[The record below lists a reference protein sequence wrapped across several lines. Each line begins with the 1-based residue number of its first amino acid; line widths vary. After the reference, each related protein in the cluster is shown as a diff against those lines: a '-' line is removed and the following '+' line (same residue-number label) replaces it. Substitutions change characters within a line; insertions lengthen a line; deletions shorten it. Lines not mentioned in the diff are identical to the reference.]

1 MSPRTTAVLCL
12 LAGPLAGQELE
23 PRALSNTPIGVNAV
37 LVGTGLLFGNLLL
50 DPAVPIEDGTADL
63 WTVGLGYVRSVGL
76 FGMGGKVS
84 VLVPFAVGSW
94 QGEVA
99 GIDTST
105 SRTGFGDPV
114 LKFSLNFLGAPALT
128 MGQFR
133 SYRHRTVAGVSF
145 ALSLPLGQYY
155 PDRLINLGSNRWS
168 LASRLGVSH
177 AIGNWLV
184 EAYGGITVFTT
195 NHDFFG
201 GKTVTQDPLLDT
213 QAHVVRQLGRPARW
227 VAASVGYAWGAESTV
242 DGVPKS
248 SLENLRLSLALSLPV
263 GGGHSFRAAYINGV
277 TTRIGGDFDTVQ
289 LLWMYAFGGRR

>member
-1 MSPRTTAVLCL
+1 MIL
-12 LAGPLAGQELE
+12 LALADPLVAQELE
-23 PRALSNTPIGVNAV
+23 PRALSNTPVGVNAV
-37 LVGTGLLFGNLLL
+37 LAATGLLFGNVLL

-76 FGMGGKVS
+76 FGMGGKFS
-84 VLVPFAVGSW
+84 VLIPFAVGTW
-94 QGEVA
+94 EARLNGV
-99 GIDTST
+99 DTST

-114 LKFSLNFLGAPALT
+114 VKLSLNFLGAPALT

-133 SYRHRTVAGVSF
+133 SYRHRTVAGVSVGV
-145 ALSLPLGQYY
+145 SVPLGQYY

-184 EAYGGITVFTT
+184 EAYGGVTVFTR
-195 NHDFFG
+195 NDDFFG
-201 GKTVTQDPLLDT
+201 GKTVEQDPLLDA

-227 VAASVGYAWGAESTV
+227 IAASAGYAWGAESRV
-242 DGVPKS
+242 DGAPKS

-263 GGGHSFRAAYINGV
+263 GRGHSFRAAYINGV

-289 LLWMYAFGGRR
+289 LVWMYAFGGRR